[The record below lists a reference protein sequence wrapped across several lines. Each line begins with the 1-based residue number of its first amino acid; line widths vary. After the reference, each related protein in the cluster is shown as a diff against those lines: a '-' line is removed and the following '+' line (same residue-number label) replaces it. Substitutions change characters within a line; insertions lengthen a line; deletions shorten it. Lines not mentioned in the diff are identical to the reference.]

1 MRTLV
6 LLLLLA
12 NLTLFAYTKLDSV
25 GGGEGVRLSQQV
37 QPDKIK
43 VLTPQQVAA
52 LGPAKVASLAD
63 VCVEWGPM
71 SDADRARAQARLDP
85 LDLGKLITQ
94 KKVEVI
100 ANYWVF
106 IPPLANKA
114 AVDSRVAELKAD
126 GLKDVAPIE
135 LGPQRLAISLGV
147 FRTEEGAQARLA
159 ALQAQGVKTA
169 KVGPRAQSVQQTVLV
184 VRDPPAQAMAKLKE
198 MQADFQGSD
207 IKVGSCDRPS

>member
-6 LLLLLA
+6 FLLLLA
-12 NLTLFAYTKLDSV
+12 NLTLFGYIKLDSV

-43 VLTPQQVAA
+43 LLTPQQVAA

-71 SDADRARAQARLDP
+71 SDADRARAQTRLEP
-85 LDLGKLITQ
+85 LDLGKLVTQ
-94 KKVEVI
+94 RQVEVI

-106 IPPLANKA
+106 IPPLASKA
-114 AVDSRVAELKAD
+114 AVDKRVAELKAQGVRD
-126 GLKDVAPIE
+126 IVPVE
-135 LGPQRLAISLGV
+135 LGPQRVAISLGV
-147 FRTEEGAQARLA
+147 FRTEDAAQARLEA
-159 ALQAQGVKTA
+159 IQAQGVKAA

-184 VRDPPAQAMAKLKE
+184 VRDPPAQAMARLKE
-198 MQADFQGSD
+198 MQSDFQGSE
-207 IKVGSCDRPS
+207 IRIGSCERPT